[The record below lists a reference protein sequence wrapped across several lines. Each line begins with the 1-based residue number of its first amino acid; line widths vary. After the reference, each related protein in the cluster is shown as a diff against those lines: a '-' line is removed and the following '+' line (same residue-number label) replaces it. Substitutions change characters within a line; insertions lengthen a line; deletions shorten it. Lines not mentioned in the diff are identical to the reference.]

1 MGRNTSIKTST
12 TDNFTQLVDNINNQ
26 SIDVGATGKLTT
38 TVDSDIVGAINE
50 LDSNMG
56 AKTSLTT
63 TNKTSIVNAI
73 NEIDSDLGQ
82 LSTLADDIR
91 DSNFAISIN
100 NLNTNVNQL
109 LGSLSG
115 LDSAG
120 GDSDTRRGG
129 FDVAEQVTVVSALNA
144 LSQDIGKLDSDLNRE
159 ARMTTTAT
167 TLRGA
172 INELDSDIGARPHTS
187 LNTTAKNL
195 VGAINENLASL
206 NALTV
211 FKNFATDSGSIS
223 ITVDSANDTLKLL
236 SGSSLKTLGLAGTN
250 TIQIDHDVTGA
261 SSVNNSGNTF
271 IQDLTINAD
280 GHVTGIA
287 SATVDTVDSAGLQ
300 TQINDKQTQI
310 DGKLDSALEKTSDS
324 DMRIHFHT
332 KTGNIFIG
340 IGAGGVFAQQT
351 VDSAGLVVTPLDS
364 ASYKPKVGFTNEYS
378 AGGRSGVSAGGGHMH
393 ATGHDSDPSMNT
405 IIGHRAG
412 YAMRRTHNADAG
424 GNNNDTRKNTIIGAY
439 AFSDVGTRPEG
450 SSIQYQSNQSFTW
463 QETGEDNTIVGAGAG
478 NSGTRAGGHA
488 GNINACTIMG
498 TNACDSAGITYESV
512 IIGQRAGRKG
522 GSYNVI
528 IGSRAGGYGVASSS
542 SSYTGYSDYPGS
554 NNVIIGQ
561 STYSVA
567 SNGGNTIIGRAAY
580 VQGNNSYDCVVI
592 GRSQGLTGDG
602 NDRLKIG
609 ADGTT
614 WIQGASNGV
623 VSGDFNDTSDEN
635 LKENI
640 LSLDSGSGITIIKA
654 LKPRKFDWK
663 PQLGHGDSDD
673 SDRLNK
679 IGFIA
684 QEVETVIPT
693 AVSGED
699 FETHTYY
706 DSDDSE
712 WKTQVM
718 GKKSVNST
726 AIVSYLVKAIQEQQ
740 VIIDNLK
747 SRIETIES

>member
-1 MGRNTSIKTST
+1 MGRNTPIKTST
-12 TDNFTQLVDNINNQ
+12 TDNFTQLVDNVNNQ
-26 SIDVGATGKLTT
+26 SLDVGATGKLTT

-63 TNKTSIVNAI
+63 TVKTSIVNAI
-73 NEIDSDLGQ
+73 NELDSDLGE
-82 LSTLADDIR
+82 LNTVASDIR
-91 DSNFAISIN
+91 DSNFAVSIN
-100 NLNTNVNQL
+100 NLNTKVNTGTAIDL
-109 LGSLSG
+109 TA
-115 LDSAG
+115 LDSVG
-120 GDSDTRRGG
+120 NDSDTLRGG
-129 FDVAEQVTVVSALNA
+129 FNDSSERANLVTILNTV
-144 LSQDIGKLDSDLNRE
+144 SQDIQKLDSDINRE
-159 ARMTTTAT
+159 GRLTTSASTLRGAINELDAEIGAASLNTSAT

-172 INELDSDIGARPHTS
+172 INEHEADI
-187 LNTTAKNL
+187 
-195 VGAINENLASL
+195 ASL
-206 NALTV
+206 EV
-211 FKNFATDSGSIS
+211 FKNIATDSGSIS
-223 ITVDSANDTLKLL
+223 VTVDSANDTFSIL
-236 SGSSLKTLGLAGTN
+236 SGGSLKTLAIGGN
-250 TIQIDHDVTGA
+250 KIQIDHDVTGA
-261 SSVNNSGNTF
+261 SSVNNSGGSF
-271 IQDLTINAD
+271 IQDLTIDAH
-280 GHVTGIA
+280 GHVTGVA
-287 SATVDTVDSAGLQ
+287 SAVASNDSAGLQ
-300 TQINDKQTQI
+300 TQIN
-310 DGKLDSALEKTSDS
+310 GKLDSALEKTSDS

-378 AGGRSGVSAGGGHMH
+378 AGGRFGVSAGGGHMH
-393 ATGHDSDPSMNT
+393 ASGHDSDPSMNT
-405 IIGHRAG
+405 VIGHRAG
-412 YAMRRTHNADAG
+412 YSLRRTDNADAN

-439 AFSDVGTRPEG
+439 AFSDVGPRPEG
-450 SSIQYQSNQSFTW
+450 SSSQYQSTMNYSW
-463 QETGEDNTIVGAGAG
+463 QKTGENNTIVGAGAG
-478 NSGTRAGGHA
+478 NGGTRSGGHA
-488 GNINACTIMG
+488 GNINGCTIIG
-498 TNACDSAGITYESV
+498 TNACDSAGITFSSV
-512 IIGQRAGRKG
+512 IIGERAGRKG
-522 GSYNVI
+522 GSNNVI
-528 IGSRAGGYGVASSS
+528 VGSFAGGYGISSS
-542 SSYTGYSDYPGS
+542 ASSYTGYSEYGGD
-554 NNVIIGQ
+554 NNVIVGYN
-561 STYSVA
+561 TYSEA
-567 SNGGNTIIGRAAY
+567 ANGGNTIIGRAAY
-580 VQGNNSYDCVVI
+580 VQGVNSYDCVVI
-592 GRSQGLTGDG
+592 GKSQGLTGDG

-609 ADGTT
+609 ADNTT

-699 FETHTYY
+699 FETRTYY

-718 GKKSVNST
+718 GSKNVNST
-726 AIVSYLVKAIQEQQ
+726 AIVSYLVKAVQEQQ

-747 SRIETIES
+747 SRIETLES